1 MVCYVRIFGAATVHV
16 AALYLVILKH
26 QTTNILAGILRFYL
40 ITTAW
45 LTARPG
51 AATGV
56 KKEI

>member
-51 AATGV
+51 PARRRA
-56 KKEI
+56 